1 MEQPSNQAQRQDDVS
16 PQAERAIPQPP
27 PPSSQQNADEQM
39 TASARAYPMPH
50 HRPGGYPTGQ
60 PYPAPYPY
68 PQGHAYR
75 QMPTGQQP
83 NVYPMPGYAPQGYP
97 PQQGYPQGYAPYPPA
112 QGYHPQYGY
121 YPQAPPAQQQGPTA
135 ADLEEADQRSNGRY
149 LREMLF
155 EGTFIVFMILVA
167 IATTYFLV
175 YYLGW
180 GEVMEKNGIDFLHQW
195 AAQFPGWMDSI
206 GTWFHNAFF

>member
-1 MEQPSNQAQRQDDVS
+1 MIA
-16 PQAERAIPQPP
+16 
-27 PPSSQQNADEQM
+27 SQ
-39 TASARAYPMPH
+39 RAYQIPRQ
-50 HRPGGYPTGQ
+50 RPAGYPTGQ

-83 NVYPMPGYAPQGYP
+83 GAYPMPGYPPQGYV
-97 PQQGYPQGYAPYPPA
+97 PQQGYPQGYPQPPYPPV
-112 QGYHPQYGY
+112 GYQPPPPGYGY
-121 YPQAPPAQQQGPTA
+121 YQPLPQQAPAPAKQEGPTA
-135 ADLEEADQRSNGRY
+135 ADLAIAEQRSNARY
-149 LREMLF
+149 LREMIF

-180 GEVMEKNGIDFLHQW
+180 GEVMEANGIDYIHQW
-195 AAQFPGWMDSI
+195 AEDFPGWMDRV
-206 GTWFHNAFF
+206 GNWFYEKLF